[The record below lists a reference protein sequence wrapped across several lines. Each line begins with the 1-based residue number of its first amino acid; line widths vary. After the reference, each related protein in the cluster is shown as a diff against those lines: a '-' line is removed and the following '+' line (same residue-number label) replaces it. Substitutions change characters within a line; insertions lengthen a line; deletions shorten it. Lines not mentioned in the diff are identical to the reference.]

1 MELSAV
7 VADMPLSRFCL
18 GRLTGYNLSTLR
30 AVKIYRQPAVD
41 GCGNGELNMAFVTG
55 TDSGTDREIKGWKFA
70 VGSGILGWV
79 LDAFDFFVVVFL
91 FDTLSEH
98 FHVSKASV
106 VYTLTLTLAMRPV
119 GALFFGALADRFGR
133 KRPLIFCVLYFSLL
147 TVLTG
152 LAPNYLFFVIC
163 RALYGIGMGGYWGI
177 GASYAMEMSPRR
189 FRGVLSGM
197 MQSGYPMGY
206 LLAAV
211 AMQTLAPVFGWKS
224 VFFVGAPVAVLI
236 VILTMFAPESEAW
249 KQHRPESMGQ
259 IFSSLLRHKKM
270 FLYLLLMMSVMLCL
284 SHGTQDLYPDFLK
297 SIPGLAAKTIFGM
310 KTLYGIPILYNI
322 GAIVGALFFGQLSQK
337 IGRRNAIMLALVI
350 SLLSIPAWAFG
361 TSLGVL
367 VVGSYLM
374 QTGVQGAF
382 GVIPAHLNELSP
394 DAVRSLFPG
403 FVYQLGVL
411 LASPATAIEFVLR
424 DHFGYPWAL
433 TMFEAAVIV
442 LMIVIFWFGPEARD
456 RSFLRESQEQS
467 VAR

>member
-1 MELSAV
+1 LKPVGGIQSFHPAGIEFTA
-7 VADMPLSRFCL
+7 SRQ
-18 GRLTGYNLSTLR
+18 ST
-30 AVKIYRQPAVD
+30 AAETANK
-41 GCGNGELNMAFVTG
+41 NMAFVTG
-55 TDSGTDREIKGWKFA
+55 TDTQVGHETKNWKFA

-91 FDTLSEH
+91 FDTLAEH

-106 VYTLTLTLAMRPV
+106 VYTLTLTLAMRPL
-119 GALFFGALADRFGR
+119 GALLFGALADRFGR

-197 MQSGYPMGY
+197 MQAGYPMGY
-206 LLAAV
+206 LLASV
-211 AMQTLAPVFGWKS
+211 AMQTVAPAFGWRS
-224 VFFVGAPVAVLI
+224 VFFVGAPAAVLI
-236 VILTMFAPESEAW
+236 VLLTLFAPESEAW
-249 KQHRPESMGQ
+249 KQHRPASMRH
-259 IFSSLLRHKKM
+259 IFTSLLQHKGM

-297 SIPGLAAKTIFGM
+297 SIPGIAAKTVFGM

-322 GAIVGALFFGQLSQK
+322 GAILGALFFGQLSQK
-337 IGRRNAIMLALVI
+337 IGRRNSIMLALVI

-394 DAVRSLFPG
+394 DTVRSLFPG

-433 TMFEAAVIV
+433 TMFEGAVIV

-456 RSFLRESQEQS
+456 RSFLRASEKQS
-467 VAR
+467 VVVE

>member
-1 MELSAV
+1 
-7 VADMPLSRFCL
+7 
-18 GRLTGYNLSTLR
+18 
-30 AVKIYRQPAVD
+30 
-41 GCGNGELNMAFVTG
+41 MAFVAGTETG
-55 TDSGTDREIKGWKFA
+55 IDREMKGWKFA

-91 FDTLSEH
+91 FDTLAEH

-106 VYTLTLTLAMRPV
+106 VYTLTLTLAMRPI
-119 GALFFGALADRFGR
+119 GALFFGALSDRFGR
-133 KRPLIFCVLYFSLL
+133 KQPLIFCVLYFSLL

-152 LAPNYLFFVIC
+152 LAPNFLTFVIC

-177 GASYAMEMSPRR
+177 GASYAMESSPRR

-197 MQSGYPMGY
+197 MQAGYPMGY

-211 AMQTLAPVFGWKS
+211 AMQTLTPALGWRS

-236 VILTMFAPESEAW
+236 VVLTLFAPESEAW
-249 KQHRPESMGQ
+249 KQHRPTSVKQVLG
-259 IFSSLLRHKKM
+259 SLVQHKGM

-297 SIPGLAAKTIFGM
+297 SIPGVTAKYVLGM
-310 KTLYGIPILYNI
+310 KALYGVPILYNI
-322 GAIVGALFFGQLSQK
+322 GAILGALFFGQLSQK
-337 IGRRNAIMLALVI
+337 IGRRNSIMLALVI

-361 TSLGVL
+361 STLGVL
-367 VVGSYLM
+367 VAGSYLM

-433 TMFEAAVIV
+433 TMFEGTVIV
-442 LMIVIFWFGPEARD
+442 LMIIIFWFGPEARD
-456 RSFLRESQEQS
+456 RSFLRESHEQS
-467 VAR
+467 VAH

>member
-1 MELSAV
+1 MA
-7 VADMPLSRFCL
+7 
-18 GRLTGYNLSTLR
+18 LTAARIQSSYSIETNSH
-30 AVKIYRQPAVD
+30 KPAA
-41 GCGNGELNMAFVTG
+41 ETAKPKMAFVTG
-55 TDSGTDREIKGWKFA
+55 TDVTTDRETKGWKFA
-70 VGSGILGWV
+70 VGSGVLGWI

-91 FDTLSEH
+91 FDTLADH

-106 VYTLTLTLAMRPV
+106 VYTLTLTLAMRPL

-152 LAPNYLFFVIC
+152 LASSYLMFVIF

-177 GASYAMEMSPRR
+177 GASYAMESSPRR
-189 FRGVLSGM
+189 FRGVLSGLI
-197 MQSGYPMGY
+197 QAGYPMGY
-206 LLAAV
+206 LLASV
-211 AMQTLAPVFGWKS
+211 AMQTLAPAFGWRS
-224 VFFVGAPVAVLI
+224 VFFVGAPVAL
-236 VILTMFAPESEAW
+236 LTVGLTLFAPESEAW
-249 KQHRPESMGQ
+249 KQHRPASMRH
-259 IFSSLLRHKKM
+259 IFDSLLQNKGM
-270 FLYLLLMMSVMLCL
+270 FFYLLLMMSVLLCL

-297 SIPGLAAKTIFGM
+297 SIPGIVAKSVLGM
-310 KTLYGIPILYNI
+310 KALYGIPILYNI
-322 GAIVGALFFGQLSQK
+322 GAIVGALIFGELSQRM
-337 IGRRNAIMLALVI
+337 GRRSAIILALVI
-350 SLLSIPAWAFG
+350 ALLSIPAWAFG

-367 VVGSYLM
+367 VAGSYLM

-411 LASPATAIEFVLR
+411 VASPATAIEFVLR

-433 TMFEAAVIV
+433 TIFETAVIV
-442 LMIVIFWFGPEARD
+442 VMIAVFWFGPEARN
-456 RSFLRESQEQS
+456 RSFLRESEKQP